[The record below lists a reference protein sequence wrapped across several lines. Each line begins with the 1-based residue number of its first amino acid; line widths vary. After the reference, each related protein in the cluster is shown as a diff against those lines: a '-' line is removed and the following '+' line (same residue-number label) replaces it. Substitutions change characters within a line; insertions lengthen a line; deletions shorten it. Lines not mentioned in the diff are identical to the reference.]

1 MPKKSNEAPSRTGP
15 QDTAL
20 ARRYSLVFALLLALG
35 MLHFALLPGLLGAC
49 LGFLAAKALVRT
61 GQRWRYGPNGAFA
74 VAVVIVL
81 PLLGLVLAL
90 LNAKALALG
99 AMGQYQAL
107 LQFLAQTVLEIRKKI
122 PPDWALYLPEELM
135 DVQLWLAEMLKS
147 KASVLAGAGTQ
158 ALHGLL
164 LVYVGLVVGA
174 LMAAGTV
181 APTSAPLRLQMRER
195 GRLFIAAFGQVVVA
209 QFWIAV
215 FNAGCTA
222 ALLLIALPLAG
233 AHVPYAGPLVTL
245 TFFCGLIPI
254 VGNLLCNA
262 MLTLAGL
269 SVSVG
274 VGITCLVFLVVIHKA
289 EYAINARILGK
300 HTNTASWELLA
311 VMFIGE
317 ALFGVPGLV
326 AAPLYYGYAKK
337 EWQVGGWI

>member
-1 MPKKSNEAPSRTGP
+1 MNQERNVKRT
-15 QDTAL
+15 L
-20 ARRYSLVFALLLALG
+20 
-35 MLHFALLPGLLGAC
+35 M
-49 LGFLAAKALVRT
+49 
-61 GQRWRYGPNGAFA
+61 
-74 VAVVIVL
+74 
-81 PLLGLVLAL
+81 
-90 LNAKALALG
+90 ALG
-99 AMGQYQAL
+99 AAGQYQAL
-107 LQFLAQTVLEIRKKI
+107 LQYLAQTVLEIRKKV
-122 PPDWALYLPEELM
+122 PPDWAQYLPEELM
-135 DVQLWLAEMLKS
+135 DVQLWLADMLKS

-158 ALHGLL
+158 GLHGLL

-181 APTSAPLRLQMRER
+181 APSRAPLRLQMRAR

-215 FNAGCTA
+215 FNASCTA
-222 ALLLIALPLAG
+222 VLLLIALPLAG
-233 AHVPYAGPLVTL
+233 AHVPYIGPLVTL

-274 VGITCLVFLVVIHKA
+274 VGIACLVFLVVIHKA

-300 HTNTASWELLA
+300 HTNTAAWELLA

-317 ALFGVPGLV
+317 AVFGLPGLV

-337 EWQVGGWI
+337 EWQAGGWI

>member
-1 MPKKSNEAPSRTGP
+1 MTKKLNETPLRAGP
-15 QDTAL
+15 PDAAL
-20 ARRYSLVFALLLALG
+20 ARRYSLAFALLLALG
-35 MLHFALLPGLLGAC
+35 MLHFALLPGLVGAC
-49 LGFLAAKALVRT
+49 LGFLAAKALVRI

-74 VAVVIVL
+74 AAVVIVL
-81 PLLGLVLAL
+81 PLLALVLAL
-90 LNAKALALG
+90 LNAKSLALG
-99 AMGQYQAL
+99 AVGQYQAL

-181 APTSAPLRLQMRER
+181 APTSAPLRLQMRAR

-215 FNAGCTA
+215 FNASCTA

-233 AHVPYAGPLVTL
+233 AHVPYIGPLVTL

-262 MLTLAGL
+262 MLSLAGL

-317 ALFGVPGLV
+317 ALFGLPGLV

-337 EWQVGGWI
+337 EWQAGGWI

>member
-1 MPKKSNEAPSRTGP
+1 MTKRSTDAGAPPGGAGFAMAHT
-15 QDTAL
+15 
-20 ARRYSLVFALLLALG
+20 YSLVFAAVLAWG
-35 MLHFALLPGLLGAC
+35 MLYFSLLPGLLGAC
-49 LGFLAAKALVRT
+49 LGFLAAKALVRA
-61 GQRWRYGPNGAFA
+61 GQRWRYGPSATVA
-74 VAVVIVL
+74 AAVVIVL
-81 PLLGLVLAL
+81 PLLALVLAL
-90 LNAKALALG
+90 LNAKAMALG
-99 AMGQYQAL
+99 AAGQYQAL
-107 LQFLAQTVLEIRKKI
+107 LHYLAQTILEIRKKV
-122 PPDWALYLPEELM
+122 PPDWAQYLPEELM
-135 DVQLWLAEMLKS
+135 DVQLWLADMLKS

-158 ALHGLL
+158 GLHGLL

-181 APTSAPLRLQMRER
+181 PPTSATLRVQMRER

-215 FNAGCTA
+215 FNASCTA

-233 AHVPYAGPLVTL
+233 AHVPYIGPLVTL

-254 VGNLLCNA
+254 VGNLVCNA

-269 SVSVG
+269 SVSVA
-274 VGITCLVFLVVIHKA
+274 VGIACLVFLVVIHKA

-311 VMFIGE
+311 VMFVGE
-317 ALFGVPGLV
+317 AIFGLPGLV

-337 EWQVGGWI
+337 EWQAGGWI

>member
-1 MPKKSNEAPSRTGP
+1 MTKKSTEAPLRAGP

-49 LGFLAAKALVRT
+49 LGFLAAKALART

-74 VAVVIVL
+74 AAVVIVL
-81 PLLGLVLAL
+81 PLLALVLAL

-122 PPDWALYLPEELM
+122 PPDWALYLPDELM
-135 DVQLWLAEMLKS
+135 EVQLWLAEMLKS

-174 LMAAGTV
+174 LMAAGAV

-215 FNAGCTA
+215 FNASCTA
-222 ALLLIALPLAG
+222 VLLLVALPLAG
-233 AHVPYAGPLVTL
+233 AHVPYIGPLVTL

-254 VGNLLCNA
+254 VGNLVCNA
-262 MLTLAGL
+262 MLSLAGL
-269 SVSVG
+269 SVSVA

-317 ALFGVPGLV
+317 ALFGLPGLV

-337 EWQVGGWI
+337 EWQADGWI

>member
-1 MPKKSNEAPSRTGP
+1 MTKKSTEAPLRAGP

-49 LGFLAAKALVRT
+49 LGFLAAKALART

-74 VAVVIVL
+74 AAMVIVL
-81 PLLGLVLAL
+81 PLLALVLAL

-122 PPDWALYLPEELM
+122 PPDWALYLPDELM
-135 DVQLWLAEMLKS
+135 EVQLWLAEMLKS

-174 LMAAGTV
+174 LMAAGAV

-215 FNAGCTA
+215 FNASCTA
-222 ALLLIALPLAG
+222 VLLLVALPLAG
-233 AHVPYAGPLVTL
+233 AHVPYIGPLVTL

-254 VGNLLCNA
+254 VGNLVCNA
-262 MLTLAGL
+262 MLSLAGL
-269 SVSVG
+269 SVSVA

-317 ALFGVPGLV
+317 ALFGLPGLV

-337 EWQVGGWI
+337 EWQADGWI

>member
-1 MPKKSNEAPSRTGP
+1 MTQKPKQSALRAGP
-15 QDTAL
+15 PDAAL
-20 ARRYSLVFALLLALG
+20 ARRYSLVFALLLAVG

-49 LGFLAAKALVRT
+49 LGFLAAKALVRI

-74 VAVVIVL
+74 AVVVIVL
-81 PLLGLVLAL
+81 PLMALVLAL
-90 LNAKALALG
+90 LNAKSLALG

-135 DVQLWLAEMLKS
+135 DVQLWLADMLKS

-195 GRLFIAAFGQVVVA
+195 GGMFIAAFGQVVVA

-215 FNAGCTA
+215 FNASCTA

-233 AHVPYAGPLVTL
+233 AHVPYIGPLVTL

-262 MLTLAGL
+262 MLSLAGL

-274 VGITCLVFLVVIHKA
+274 VGIACLVFLVVIHKA

-317 ALFGVPGLV
+317 ALFGLPGLV

-337 EWQVGGWI
+337 EWQADGWI

>member
-1 MPKKSNEAPSRTGP
+1 MTKKSNEAPLHAGP
-15 QDTAL
+15 QDAAL
-20 ARRYSLVFALLLALG
+20 ARRYSLWFALLLALG

-49 LGFLAAKALVRT
+49 LGFLAAKALVRV
-61 GQRWRYGPNGAFA
+61 GQRWRCGPNGTFA
-74 VAVVIVL
+74 AAVVIVL

-90 LNAKALALG
+90 LNAKTLALG

-107 LQFLAQTVLEIRKKI
+107 LHYLAQTVLEIRKKI

-181 APTSAPLRLQMRER
+181 APSRAPLRLQMRER

-215 FNAGCTA
+215 FNASCTA

-233 AHVPYAGPLVTL
+233 AHVPYIGPLVTL

-274 VGITCLVFLVVIHKA
+274 VGIACLVFLVVIHKA
-289 EYAINARILGK
+289 EYAINARIPGK
-300 HTNTASWELLA
+300 HTNTASWELSA

-317 ALFGVPGLV
+317 ALFGLPGLV
-326 AAPLYYGYAKK
+326 AAPLCYGYAKK
-337 EWQVGGWI
+337 E

>member
-1 MPKKSNEAPSRTGP
+1 MMKRSTDAGAPPARVDFAMARTYSLAF
-15 QDTAL
+15 TAL
-20 ARRYSLVFALLLALG
+20 LAWG
-35 MLHFALLPGLLGAC
+35 MLYFSLLPGLLGAC
-49 LGFLAAKALVRT
+49 LGFLAAKALVRI
-61 GQRWRYGPNGAFA
+61 GHRWRYGPRAS
-74 VAVVIVL
+74 VAAAAVIVL
-81 PLLGLVLAL
+81 PLLALVLAL
-90 LNAKALALG
+90 LNAKSLALG
-99 AMGQYQAL
+99 AAGQYQAL
-107 LQFLAQTVLEIRKKI
+107 LHYLAQTILEIRKKI
-122 PPDWALYLPEELM
+122 PLDWAQYLPEELM
-135 DVQLWLAEMLKS
+135 DVQLWLAELLKS

-158 ALHGLL
+158 GLHGLL
-164 LVYVGLVVGA
+164 LVYVGLVVGG

-181 APTSAPLRLQMRER
+181 APSSAPLRLQMRAR

-209 QFWIAV
+209 QFWIAL
-215 FNAGCTA
+215 FNASCTA

-233 AHVPYAGPLVTL
+233 AHVPYVGPLVTL

-274 VGITCLVFLVVIHKA
+274 VGLACLVFLVVIHKA

-311 VMFIGE
+311 VMFVGE
-317 ALFGVPGLV
+317 AIFGLPGLV

-337 EWQVGGWI
+337 EWQAVGWI